1 MRLRDDLR
9 DLAASR
15 GLRILLATRLISQ
28 TGDGMVQVGL
38 VTLFFFA
45 PQNATSTGDVAAAL
59 VVMLLP
65 FSVVGPFTGPF
76 IDRFRRRSTLM
87 TMNLVRAGL
96 ILATAVVIRGAG
108 AGVVVYLLVLAALGV
123 NRFLLATLAASLPHV
138 VDADRLLTAN
148 SLVPT
153 LGGAATAAG
162 AVTGL
167 LLRLT
172 LPADAQ
178 DVASL
183 LTAAGL
189 YVASAGVVSRLGRDE
204 LGPDWLTRARST
216 EGGAAGAAGAAGAG
230 SNPTTPTTAGL
241 ARSTGGGA
249 AGAAGAG
256 TAGDGRRSEPE
267 DTARGLGTT
276 GTGTTGTVRDLA
288 DAVRHLLSRRTPA
301 LALGVMGAYRLVYGL
316 ELVTIILA
324 SRNLLAD
331 PADADAGLAVFGT
344 LMGAMLAGHGLAVVL
359 TPLAQE
365 RVSPPTWVVA
375 CLLGGS
381 LGQVLLV
388 AGHTREGMA
397 AGLFVFGVGVQG
409 AKIAV
414 DTIVQTDTSDDYR
427 GRAFCL
433 YDVLFNAAEC
443 LAAGVAVLVMPD
455 VGWSRGVQAALVA
468 AVWVVA
474 LAYRWGV
481 RRERTAP
488 WRYARAHAG
497 AGVQA
502 TGPHGRAIDY
512 SRRYRRLSRLHRP

>member
-1 MRLRDDLR
+1 M
-9 DLAASR
+9 
-15 GLRILLATRLISQ
+15 
-28 TGDGMVQVGL
+28 
-38 VTLFFFA
+38 
-45 PQNATSTGDVAAAL
+45 
-59 VVMLLP
+59 
-65 FSVVGPFTGPF
+65 
-76 IDRFRRRSTLM
+76 
-87 TMNLVRAGL
+87 
-96 ILATAVVIRGAG
+96 
-108 AGVVVYLLVLAALGV
+108 
-123 NRFLLATLAASLPHV
+123 
-138 VDADRLLTAN
+138 
-148 SLVPT
+148 
-153 LGGAATAAG
+153 
-162 AVTGL
+162 
-167 LLRLT
+167 
-172 LPADAQ
+172 
-178 DVASL
+178 
-183 LTAAGL
+183 
-189 YVASAGVVSRLGRDE
+189 SRLGRDE

-216 EGGAAGAAGAAGAG
+216 GGG
-230 SNPTTPTTAGL
+230 TA
-241 ARSTGGGA
+241 GA

-267 DTARGLGTT
+267 GTARGLGTT

-301 LALGVMGAYRLVYGL
+301 LALGVLGAYRLVYGL

-365 RVSPPTWVVA
+365 HVSPPTWVVA
-375 CLLGGS
+375 CMLGGS

-388 AGHTREGMA
+388 AGHTREGMV

-427 GRAFCL
+427 GRAFSL

-474 LAYRWGV
+474 PAYWWGV
-481 RRERTAP
+481 RRCGGSGRGRGPECQRRP
-488 WRYARAHAG
+488 GPRYQRGRGPGSGPG
-497 AGVQA
+497 AVV
-502 TGPHGRAIDY
+502 R
-512 SRRYRRLSRLHRP
+512 

>member
-38 VTLFFFA
+38 ATLFFFA

-96 ILATAVVIRGAG
+96 ILATAVVMRGAG

-153 LGGAATAAG
+153 LGGVATAAG

-172 LPADAQ
+172 LPAGAQ

-189 YVASAGVVSRLGRDE
+189 YVASAGVVSRLGRDD

-216 EGGAAGAAGAAGAG
+216 
-230 SNPTTPTTAGL
+230 
-241 ARSTGGGA
+241 GGGA
-249 AGAAGAG
+249 AEAEPSGAE
-256 TAGDGRRSEPE
+256 RRSEPE

-316 ELVTIILA
+316 ELVTTILA

-344 LMGAMLAGHGLAVVL
+344 LMGAMLVGHGLAVVL

-388 AGHTREGMA
+388 AGHTRGGMV

-427 GRAFCL
+427 GRAFSL

-481 RRERTAP
+481 HRCSGPGPECQRRP
-488 WRYARAHAG
+488 GPRY
-497 AGVQA
+497 Q
-502 TGPHGRAIDY
+502 HGRGPGSGPGAVV
-512 SRRYRRLSRLHRP
+512 R

>member
-96 ILATAVVIRGAG
+96 ILATAVVMRGAG

-153 LGGAATAAG
+153 LGGVATAAG

-216 EGGAAGAAGAAGAG
+216 EGGAEAAGAEPSGAE
-230 SNPTTPTTAGL
+230 
-241 ARSTGGGA
+241 
-249 AGAAGAG
+249 
-256 TAGDGRRSEPE
+256 RRSEPE
-267 DTARGLGTT
+267 GTARGL
-276 GTGTTGTVRDLA
+276 GTTGTVRDLA

-316 ELVTIILA
+316 ELVTTILA

-427 GRAFCL
+427 GRAFSL

-474 LAYRWGV
+474 PAYRWSV
-481 RRERTAP
+481 RRWGVHRCGGSGRGPECQRRP
-488 WRYARAHAG
+488 GPRYQRGRGPGSGPG
-497 AGVQA
+497 AVV
-502 TGPHGRAIDY
+502 R
-512 SRRYRRLSRLHRP
+512 

>member
-65 FSVVGPFTGPF
+65 FSVVGPFTGSF

-96 ILATAVVIRGAG
+96 VLATAVVIRGTG

-172 LPADAQ
+172 LPAGSQ

-189 YVASAGVVSRLGRDE
+189 YVASAGVVSHLGRDD

-216 EGGAAGAAGAAGAG
+216 GGG
-230 SNPTTPTTAGL
+230 TA
-241 ARSTGGGA
+241 GA

-267 DTARGLGTT
+267 GTARGLGTT

-365 RVSPPTWVVA
+365 RVSPPTWVVV

-388 AGHTREGMA
+388 AGHTRGGMV

-427 GRAFCL
+427 GRAFSL

-474 LAYRWGV
+474 PAYRWGV
-481 RRERTAP
+481 HRCGRSGRGRGPECQRRP
-488 WRYARAHAG
+488 GPRYQRGRGPGSGPG
-497 AGVQA
+497 AVV
-502 TGPHGRAIDY
+502 R
-512 SRRYRRLSRLHRP
+512 

>member
-38 VTLFFFA
+38 ATLFFFA

-230 SNPTTPTTAGL
+230 
-241 ARSTGGGA
+241 
-249 AGAAGAG
+249 

-365 RVSPPTWVVA
+365 HVSPPTWVVA

-427 GRAFCL
+427 GRAFSL

-481 RRERTAP
+481 HRCGGP
-488 WRYARAHAG
+488 ARPSH
-497 AGVQA
+497 
-502 TGPHGRAIDY
+502 
-512 SRRYRRLSRLHRP
+512 RL

>member
-96 ILATAVVIRGAG
+96 ILATAVVMRGAG

-172 LPADAQ
+172 LPAGAQ

-183 LTAAGL
+183 LTAVGL

-230 SNPTTPTTAGL
+230 SNPTTPTTAGP
-241 ARSTGGGA
+241 ARSTGAVGA
-249 AGAAGAG
+249 Q
-256 TAGDGRRSEPE
+256 RRSEPE

-427 GRAFCL
+427 GRAFSL

-474 LAYRWGV
+474 PAYRWSV
-481 RRERTAP
+481 RRWGVHRCGGSGRGPECQRRP
-488 WRYARAHAG
+488 GPRYQRGRGPGSGPG
-497 AGVQA
+497 AVV
-502 TGPHGRAIDY
+502 R
-512 SRRYRRLSRLHRP
+512 

>member
-65 FSVVGPFTGPF
+65 FSVVGPFTGSF

-96 ILATAVVIRGAG
+96 VLATAVVIRGTG

-172 LPADAQ
+172 LPAGAQ

-189 YVASAGVVSRLGRDE
+189 YVASAGVVSHLGRDD

-216 EGGAAGAAGAAGAG
+216 GGG
-230 SNPTTPTTAGL
+230 TA
-241 ARSTGGGA
+241 GA

-267 DTARGLGTT
+267 GTARGLGTT

-365 RVSPPTWVVA
+365 RVSPPTWVVV

-388 AGHTREGMA
+388 AGHTRGGMV

-427 GRAFCL
+427 GRAFSL

-474 LAYRWGV
+474 PAYRWGV
-481 RRERTAP
+481 HRCGRSGRGRGPECQRRP
-488 WRYARAHAG
+488 GPRYQRGRGPGSGPG
-497 AGVQA
+497 AVV
-502 TGPHGRAIDY
+502 R
-512 SRRYRRLSRLHRP
+512 

>member
-65 FSVVGPFTGPF
+65 FSVVGPFTGSF

-96 ILATAVVIRGAG
+96 ILATAVVMRGAG

-153 LGGAATAAG
+153 LGGVATAAG

-204 LGPDWLTRARST
+204 LGPDWLTRERST

-256 TAGDGRRSEPE
+256 TAGAFGAQRRSEPE

-316 ELVTIILA
+316 ELVTTILA

-365 RVSPPTWVVA
+365 RVRPPRWV
-375 CLLGGS
+375 G
-381 LGQVLLV
+381 
-388 AGHTREGMA
+388 
-397 AGLFVFGVGVQG
+397 
-409 AKIAV
+409 
-414 DTIVQTDTSDDYR
+414 
-427 GRAFCL
+427 
-433 YDVLFNAAEC
+433 
-443 LAAGVAVLVMPD
+443 
-455 VGWSRGVQAALVA
+455 
-468 AVWVVA
+468 
-474 LAYRWGV
+474 
-481 RRERTAP
+481 
-488 WRYARAHAG
+488 
-497 AGVQA
+497 
-502 TGPHGRAIDY
+502 
-512 SRRYRRLSRLHRP
+512 

>member
-28 TGDGMVQVGL
+28 TGDDMVQVGL

-65 FSVVGPFTGPF
+65 FSVVGPFTGSF

-189 YVASAGVVSRLGRDE
+189 YVASAGVVSRLGRDD

-216 EGGAAGAAGAAGAG
+216 EGGAAGAE
-230 SNPTTPTTAGL
+230 
-241 ARSTGGGA
+241 
-249 AGAAGAG
+249 
-256 TAGDGRRSEPE
+256 RRSEPE
-267 DTARGLGTT
+267 GTARGLGTTGTTGTT

-316 ELVTIILA
+316 ELVTTILA

-331 PADADAGLAVFGT
+331 PADADAGLAVFST

-388 AGHTREGMA
+388 AGHTRGGMV

-427 GRAFCL
+427 GRAFSL

-455 VGWSRGVQAALVA
+455 VGWSRGVQAALVV
-468 AVWVVA
+468 AVWGVA
-474 LAYRWGV
+474 PAYRWGV
-481 RRERTAP
+481 HRCGRSGRGRGPECQRRP
-488 WRYARAHAG
+488 GPRYQRGRGPGSGPG
-497 AGVQA
+497 AVV
-502 TGPHGRAIDY
+502 R
-512 SRRYRRLSRLHRP
+512 

>member
-96 ILATAVVIRGAG
+96 ILTTAVVIRGAG

-216 EGGAAGAAGAAGAG
+216 
-230 SNPTTPTTAGL
+230 
-241 ARSTGGGA
+241 GGGA

-256 TAGDGRRSEPE
+256 TAGAFGAQRRSEPE

-316 ELVTIILA
+316 ELVTTILA

-427 GRAFCL
+427 GRAFSL

-474 LAYRWGV
+474 PAYRWSV
-481 RRERTAP
+481 RRWGVHRCSGPGPECQRRP
-488 WRYARAHAG
+488 GPRYQRGRGPGSGPG
-497 AGVQA
+497 AVV
-502 TGPHGRAIDY
+502 R
-512 SRRYRRLSRLHRP
+512 

>member
-65 FSVVGPFTGPF
+65 FSVVGPFTGSF

-138 VDADRLLTAN
+138 VEADRLLTAN

-189 YVASAGVVSRLGRDE
+189 YVASAGVVSRLGRDD

-216 EGGAAGAAGAAGAG
+216 EGGAAGAE
-230 SNPTTPTTAGL
+230 
-241 ARSTGGGA
+241 
-249 AGAAGAG
+249 
-256 TAGDGRRSEPE
+256 RRSEPE
-267 DTARGLGTT
+267 GTARGLGTTGTTGTT

-316 ELVTIILA
+316 ELVTTILA

-365 RVSPPTWVVA
+365 HVSPPTWVVA
-375 CLLGGS
+375 CMLGGS

-388 AGHTREGMA
+388 AGHTREGMV

-427 GRAFCL
+427 GRAFSL

-455 VGWSRGVQAALVA
+455 VGWSRGVQAALVV

-474 LAYRWGV
+474 PAYRWGV
-481 RRERTAP
+481 HRCGRSGRGPECQRRP
-488 WRYARAHAG
+488 GPRYQRGRGPGSGPG
-497 AGVQA
+497 AVV
-502 TGPHGRAIDY
+502 R
-512 SRRYRRLSRLHRP
+512 

>member
-96 ILATAVVIRGAG
+96 ILTTAVVIRGAG

-216 EGGAAGAAGAAGAG
+216 
-230 SNPTTPTTAGL
+230 
-241 ARSTGGGA
+241 GGGA

-256 TAGDGRRSEPE
+256 TAGAFGAQRRSEPE

-316 ELVTIILA
+316 ELVTTILA

-427 GRAFCL
+427 GRAFSL

-474 LAYRWGV
+474 PAYRWSV
-481 RRERTAP
+481 RRWGVHRCGGSGRGPECQRRP
-488 WRYARAHAG
+488 GPRYQRGRGPGSGPG
-497 AGVQA
+497 AVV
-502 TGPHGRAIDY
+502 R
-512 SRRYRRLSRLHRP
+512 

>member
-38 VTLFFFA
+38 VPLFFFA

-230 SNPTTPTTAGL
+230 
-241 ARSTGGGA
+241 
-249 AGAAGAG
+249 

-365 RVSPPTWVVA
+365 HVSPPTWVVA

-427 GRAFCL
+427 GRAFSL

-481 RRERTAP
+481 HRCSGPGPECQRRPGPGP
-488 WRYARAHAG
+488 W
-497 AGVQA
+497 
-502 TGPHGRAIDY
+502 
-512 SRRYRRLSRLHRP
+512 

>member
-65 FSVVGPFTGPF
+65 FSVVGPFTGSF

-96 ILATAVVIRGAG
+96 ILATAVVMRGAG

-153 LGGAATAAG
+153 LGGVATAAG

-172 LPADAQ
+172 LPAGAQ

-216 EGGAAGAAGAAGAG
+216 
-230 SNPTTPTTAGL
+230 
-241 ARSTGGGA
+241 GGGA
-249 AGAAGAG
+249 AGAEPSGAE
-256 TAGDGRRSEPE
+256 RRSEPE
-267 DTARGLGTT
+267 GTAQGLGTTGTTGTT

-331 PADADAGLAVFGT
+331 PADADAGLAVFST

-388 AGHTREGMA
+388 AGHTREGMV

-427 GRAFCL
+427 GRAFSL

-488 WRYARAHAG
+488 WRYVRSPRRSRSAGGRPARPNH
-497 AGVQA
+497 
-502 TGPHGRAIDY
+502 
-512 SRRYRRLSRLHRP
+512 RL

>member
-316 ELVTIILA
+316 ELVTTILA

-375 CLLGGS
+375 CMLGGS

-388 AGHTREGMA
+388 AGHTRGGMV

-427 GRAFCL
+427 GRAFSF

-474 LAYRWGV
+474 PAYRWSV
-481 RRERTAP
+481 RRWGVHRCGGSGRGPECQRRP
-488 WRYARAHAG
+488 GPRYQRGRGPGSGPG
-497 AGVQA
+497 AVV
-502 TGPHGRAIDY
+502 R
-512 SRRYRRLSRLHRP
+512 

>member
-96 ILATAVVIRGAG
+96 ILATAVVMRGAG

-216 EGGAAGAAGAAGAG
+216 EGGAAGAAGA
-230 SNPTTPTTAGL
+230 
-241 ARSTGGGA
+241 
-249 AGAAGAG
+249 G

-316 ELVTIILA
+316 ELVTTILA

-481 RRERTAP
+481 HRCSGPGPECQRRPGPGP
-488 WRYARAHAG
+488 W
-497 AGVQA
+497 
-502 TGPHGRAIDY
+502 
-512 SRRYRRLSRLHRP
+512 

>member
-65 FSVVGPFTGPF
+65 FSVVGPFTGSF

-138 VDADRLLTAN
+138 VEADRLLTAN

-189 YVASAGVVSRLGRDE
+189 YVASAGVVSRLGRDD

-216 EGGAAGAAGAAGAG
+216 EGGAAGAE
-230 SNPTTPTTAGL
+230 
-241 ARSTGGGA
+241 
-249 AGAAGAG
+249 
-256 TAGDGRRSEPE
+256 RRSEPE
-267 DTARGLGTT
+267 GTARGLGTTGTTGTT

-316 ELVTIILA
+316 ELVTTILA

-365 RVSPPTWVVA
+365 HVSPPTWVVA
-375 CLLGGS
+375 CMLGGS

-388 AGHTREGMA
+388 AGHTREGMV

-427 GRAFCL
+427 GRAFSL

-455 VGWSRGVQAALVA
+455 VGWSRGVQAALVV

-474 LAYRWGV
+474 PAYRWGV
-481 RRERTAP
+481 HRCGRSGRGRGPECQRRP
-488 WRYARAHAG
+488 GPRYQRGRGPGSGPG
-497 AGVQA
+497 AVV
-502 TGPHGRAIDY
+502 R
-512 SRRYRRLSRLHRP
+512 

>member
-65 FSVVGPFTGPF
+65 FSVVGPFTGSF

-96 ILATAVVIRGAG
+96 ILATAVVIQGAG

-172 LPADAQ
+172 LPAGAQ

-216 EGGAAGAAGAAGAG
+216 EGGAAGAE
-230 SNPTTPTTAGL
+230 
-241 ARSTGGGA
+241 
-249 AGAAGAG
+249 
-256 TAGDGRRSEPE
+256 RRSEPE
-267 DTARGLGTT
+267 GAARGLGTTGTTGTT

-388 AGHTREGMA
+388 AGHTREGMV

-427 GRAFCL
+427 GRAFSL

-488 WRYARAHAG
+488 WRYVRSPRRSRSTGGGPARSSH
-497 AGVQA
+497 
-502 TGPHGRAIDY
+502 
-512 SRRYRRLSRLHRP
+512 RL

>member
-65 FSVVGPFTGPF
+65 FSVVGPFTGSF

-189 YVASAGVVSRLGRDE
+189 YVASAGVVSRLGRDD

-216 EGGAAGAAGAAGAG
+216 EGGAAGAE
-230 SNPTTPTTAGL
+230 
-241 ARSTGGGA
+241 
-249 AGAAGAG
+249 
-256 TAGDGRRSEPE
+256 RRSEPE
-267 DTARGLGTT
+267 GTARGLGTTGTTGTT

-316 ELVTIILA
+316 ELVTTILA

-331 PADADAGLAVFGT
+331 RADADAGLAVFGT

-365 RVSPPTWVVA
+365 HVSPPTWVVA
-375 CLLGGS
+375 CMLGGS

-488 WRYARAHAG
+488 WRYVRSPRRSRSAGGRPARPSH
-497 AGVQA
+497 
-502 TGPHGRAIDY
+502 
-512 SRRYRRLSRLHRP
+512 RL

>member
-65 FSVVGPFTGPF
+65 FSVVGPFTGSF

-216 EGGAAGAAGAAGAG
+216 
-230 SNPTTPTTAGL
+230 
-241 ARSTGGGA
+241 GGGA

-267 DTARGLGTT
+267 GTARGLGTTGTTGTT

-316 ELVTIILA
+316 ELVTTILA

-365 RVSPPTWVVA
+365 HVSPPTWVVA
-375 CLLGGS
+375 CMLGGS

-388 AGHTREGMA
+388 AGHTREGMV

-427 GRAFCL
+427 GRAFSL

-455 VGWSRGVQAALVA
+455 VGWSRGVQAALVV

-474 LAYRWGV
+474 PAYRWGV
-481 RRERTAP
+481 HRCGRSGRGRGPECQRRP
-488 WRYARAHAG
+488 GPRYQRGRGPGSGPG
-497 AGVQA
+497 AVV
-502 TGPHGRAIDY
+502 R
-512 SRRYRRLSRLHRP
+512 

>member
-65 FSVVGPFTGPF
+65 FSVVGPFTGSF

-172 LPADAQ
+172 LPAGAQ

-216 EGGAAGAAGAAGAG
+216 EGGAAGAAGA
-230 SNPTTPTTAGL
+230 
-241 ARSTGGGA
+241 
-249 AGAAGAG
+249 G

-267 DTARGLGTT
+267 GTARGLGTTGTTGTT

-316 ELVTIILA
+316 ELVTTILA

-365 RVSPPTWVVA
+365 HVSPPTWVVA
-375 CLLGGS
+375 CMLGGS

-388 AGHTREGMA
+388 AGHTREGMV

-427 GRAFCL
+427 GRAFSL

-455 VGWSRGVQAALVA
+455 VGWSRGVQAALVV

-474 LAYRWGV
+474 PAYRWGV
-481 RRERTAP
+481 HRCGRSGRGRGPECQRRP
-488 WRYARAHAG
+488 GPRYQRGRGPGSGPG
-497 AGVQA
+497 AVV
-502 TGPHGRAIDY
+502 R
-512 SRRYRRLSRLHRP
+512 

>member
-65 FSVVGPFTGPF
+65 FSVVGPFTGSF

-189 YVASAGVVSRLGRDE
+189 YVASAGVVSRLGRDD

-216 EGGAAGAAGAAGAG
+216 EGGAAGAE
-230 SNPTTPTTAGL
+230 
-241 ARSTGGGA
+241 
-249 AGAAGAG
+249 
-256 TAGDGRRSEPE
+256 RRSEPE
-267 DTARGLGTT
+267 GTARGLGTTGTTGTT

-316 ELVTIILA
+316 ELVTTILA

-365 RVSPPTWVVA
+365 HVSPPTWVVA

-388 AGHTREGMA
+388 AGHTREGMV

-427 GRAFCL
+427 GRAFSL

-455 VGWSRGVQAALVA
+455 VGWSRGVQAVLVV

-474 LAYRWGV
+474 PAYRWGV
-481 RRERTAP
+481 HRCGRSGRGRGPECQRRP
-488 WRYARAHAG
+488 GPRYQRGRGPGSGPG
-497 AGVQA
+497 AVV
-502 TGPHGRAIDY
+502 R
-512 SRRYRRLSRLHRP
+512 

>member
-216 EGGAAGAAGAAGAG
+216 EGGAEAAGAEPSGAE
-230 SNPTTPTTAGL
+230 
-241 ARSTGGGA
+241 
-249 AGAAGAG
+249 
-256 TAGDGRRSEPE
+256 RRSEPE
-267 DTARGLGTT
+267 GTARGLGTTGTTGTT

-316 ELVTIILA
+316 ELVTTILA

-427 GRAFCL
+427 GRAFSL

-474 LAYRWGV
+474 PAYRWSV
-481 RRERTAP
+481 RRWGVHRCGGSGRGPECQRRP
-488 WRYARAHAG
+488 GPRYQRGRGPGSGPG
-497 AGVQA
+497 AVV
-502 TGPHGRAIDY
+502 R
-512 SRRYRRLSRLHRP
+512 

>member
-96 ILATAVVIRGAG
+96 ILTTAVVIRGAG

-162 AVTGL
+162 AVIGL

-216 EGGAAGAAGAAGAG
+216 
-230 SNPTTPTTAGL
+230 
-241 ARSTGGGA
+241 GGGA

-256 TAGDGRRSEPE
+256 TAGAFGAQRRSEPE

-427 GRAFCL
+427 GRAFSL

-474 LAYRWGV
+474 PAYRWSV
-481 RRERTAP
+481 RRWGVHRCGGSGRGPECQRRP
-488 WRYARAHAG
+488 GPRYQRGRGPGSGPG
-497 AGVQA
+497 AVV
-502 TGPHGRAIDY
+502 R
-512 SRRYRRLSRLHRP
+512 

>member
-96 ILATAVVIRGAG
+96 ILTTAVVIRGAG

-162 AVTGL
+162 AVIGL

-216 EGGAAGAAGAAGAG
+216 
-230 SNPTTPTTAGL
+230 
-241 ARSTGGGA
+241 GGGA

-267 DTARGLGTT
+267 GTAQGLGTTGTTGTT

-388 AGHTREGMA
+388 AGHTREGMV

-488 WRYARAHAG
+488 WRYVRSPRRSRSAGGGPARPSH
-497 AGVQA
+497 
-502 TGPHGRAIDY
+502 
-512 SRRYRRLSRLHRP
+512 RL

>member
-96 ILATAVVIRGAG
+96 ILTTAVVIRGAG

-162 AVTGL
+162 AVIGL

-216 EGGAAGAAGAAGAG
+216 
-230 SNPTTPTTAGL
+230 
-241 ARSTGGGA
+241 GGGA

-256 TAGDGRRSEPE
+256 PAGAFGAQRRSEPE

-316 ELVTIILA
+316 ELVTTILA

-427 GRAFCL
+427 GRAFSL

-474 LAYRWGV
+474 PAYRWSV
-481 RRERTAP
+481 RRWGVHRGGGSGRGPECQRRP
-488 WRYARAHAG
+488 GPRYQRGRGPGSGPG
-497 AGVQA
+497 AVV
-502 TGPHGRAIDY
+502 R
-512 SRRYRRLSRLHRP
+512 

>member
-65 FSVVGPFTGPF
+65 FSVVGPFTGSF

-216 EGGAAGAAGAAGAG
+216 EGGAAEGGAEAAGAG

-249 AGAAGAG
+249 G
-256 TAGDGRRSEPE
+256 TAGAERRSEPE
-267 DTARGLGTT
+267 GAARGLGTTGTTGTT
-276 GTGTTGTVRDLA
+276 GTGTTGTVRDLT

-388 AGHTREGMA
+388 AGHTRGGVV

-455 VGWSRGVQAALVA
+455 VGWSRGVQAALVV
-468 AVWVVA
+468 AVWGVA

-481 RRERTAP
+481 HRCGRSGRGRGPECQRRP
-488 WRYARAHAG
+488 GPRYQRGRGPGSGPG
-497 AGVQA
+497 AVV
-502 TGPHGRAIDY
+502 R
-512 SRRYRRLSRLHRP
+512 

>member
-65 FSVVGPFTGPF
+65 FSVVGPFTGSF

-316 ELVTIILA
+316 ELVTTILA

-375 CLLGGS
+375 CMLGGS

-388 AGHTREGMA
+388 AGHTRG
-397 AGLFVFGVGVQG
+397 GVGVWWPGCSSSGSGYRAPRSLWTRSSRRTPPTTTAAGPSPSTTSCSTPPSAWPPGWRSSSCPTSAGRVESRRPLWSRCGGWRRPTGG
-409 AKIAV
+409 ACGGSARRRGGTPGPTPEPECRQRARTAEPS
-414 DTIVQTDTSDDYR
+414 TIVD
-427 GRAFCL
+427 
-433 YDVLFNAAEC
+433 
-443 LAAGVAVLVMPD
+443 
-455 VGWSRGVQAALVA
+455 
-468 AVWVVA
+468 
-474 LAYRWGV
+474 
-481 RRERTAP
+481 
-488 WRYARAHAG
+488 
-497 AGVQA
+497 
-502 TGPHGRAIDY
+502 AIGG
-512 SRRYRRLSRLHRP
+512 

>member
-96 ILATAVVIRGAG
+96 ILTTAVVIRGAG

-162 AVTGL
+162 AVIGL

-189 YVASAGVVSRLGRDE
+189 YVASAGVVSRLGRDD
-204 LGPDWLTRARST
+204 LGPDWLTR
-216 EGGAAGAAGAAGAG
+216 
-230 SNPTTPTTAGL
+230 

-256 TAGDGRRSEPE
+256 TAGAFGAQRRSEPE

-427 GRAFCL
+427 GRAFSL

-474 LAYRWGV
+474 PAYRWSV
-481 RRERTAP
+481 RRWGVHRCGGSGRGPECQRRP
-488 WRYARAHAG
+488 GPRYQRGRGPGSGPG
-497 AGVQA
+497 AVV
-502 TGPHGRAIDY
+502 R
-512 SRRYRRLSRLHRP
+512 

>member
-38 VTLFFFA
+38 VTLFVFA

-96 ILATAVVIRGAG
+96 ILTTAVVIRGAG

-162 AVTGL
+162 AVIGL

-216 EGGAAGAAGAAGAG
+216 
-230 SNPTTPTTAGL
+230 
-241 ARSTGGGA
+241 GGGA

-256 TAGDGRRSEPE
+256 TAGAFGAQRRSEPE

-331 PADADAGLAVFGT
+331 PADADAGLAVFST

-427 GRAFCL
+427 GRAFSL

-474 LAYRWGV
+474 PAYRWSV
-481 RRERTAP
+481 RRWGVHRCGGSGRGPECQRRP
-488 WRYARAHAG
+488 GPRYQRGRGPGSGPG
-497 AGVQA
+497 AVV
-502 TGPHGRAIDY
+502 R
-512 SRRYRRLSRLHRP
+512 

>member
-96 ILATAVVIRGAG
+96 ILTTAVVIRGAG

-216 EGGAAGAAGAAGAG
+216 
-230 SNPTTPTTAGL
+230 
-241 ARSTGGGA
+241 GGGA

-256 TAGDGRRSEPE
+256 TAGAFGAQRRSEPE

-316 ELVTIILA
+316 ELVTTILA

-427 GRAFCL
+427 GRAFSL

-481 RRERTAP
+481 HRCSGPGPECQRRP
-488 WRYARAHAG
+488 GPRYQRGRGPGSGPG
-497 AGVQA
+497 AVV
-502 TGPHGRAIDY
+502 R
-512 SRRYRRLSRLHRP
+512 

>member
-65 FSVVGPFTGPF
+65 FSVVGPFTGSF

-172 LPADAQ
+172 LPAGAQ

-216 EGGAAGAAGAAGAG
+216 EGGAAGAAGAG

-267 DTARGLGTT
+267 GTARGLGTTGTTGTT

-316 ELVTIILA
+316 ELVTTILA

-365 RVSPPTWVVA
+365 HVSPPTWVVA
-375 CLLGGS
+375 CMLGGS

-388 AGHTREGMA
+388 AGHTREGMV

-427 GRAFCL
+427 GRAFSL

-455 VGWSRGVQAALVA
+455 VGWSRGVQAALVV

-474 LAYRWGV
+474 PAYRWGV
-481 RRERTAP
+481 HRCGGP
-488 WRYARAHAG
+488 ARPSH
-497 AGVQA
+497 
-502 TGPHGRAIDY
+502 
-512 SRRYRRLSRLHRP
+512 RL

>member
-162 AVTGL
+162 AVIGL

-216 EGGAAGAAGAAGAG
+216 
-230 SNPTTPTTAGL
+230 
-241 ARSTGGGA
+241 GGGA

-256 TAGDGRRSEPE
+256 TAGAFGAQRRSEPE

-316 ELVTIILA
+316 ELVTTILA

-427 GRAFCL
+427 GRAFSL

-474 LAYRWGV
+474 PAYRWSV
-481 RRERTAP
+481 RRWGVHRCGGSGRGP
-488 WRYARAHAG
+488 GCQRRPGPGYQRGRGPGSGPG
-497 AGVQA
+497 AVV
-502 TGPHGRAIDY
+502 R
-512 SRRYRRLSRLHRP
+512 

>member
-96 ILATAVVIRGAG
+96 ILTTAVVIRGAG

-162 AVTGL
+162 AVIGL

-216 EGGAAGAAGAAGAG
+216 
-230 SNPTTPTTAGL
+230 
-241 ARSTGGGA
+241 GGGA

-256 TAGDGRRSEPE
+256 TAGAFGAQRRSEPE

-344 LMGAMLAGHGLAVVL
+344 LMGAMLVGHGLAVVL

-427 GRAFCL
+427 GRAFSL

-474 LAYRWGV
+474 PAYRWSV
-481 RRERTAP
+481 RRWGVHRCGGSGRGPECQRRP
-488 WRYARAHAG
+488 GPRYQRGRGPGSGPG
-497 AGVQA
+497 AVV
-502 TGPHGRAIDY
+502 R
-512 SRRYRRLSRLHRP
+512 

>member
-38 VTLFFFA
+38 ATLFFFA

-96 ILATAVVIRGAG
+96 ILATAVVMRGAG

-153 LGGAATAAG
+153 LGGVATAAG

-172 LPADAQ
+172 LPAGAQ

-189 YVASAGVVSRLGRDE
+189 YVASAGVVSRLGRDD

-216 EGGAAGAAGAAGAG
+216 
-230 SNPTTPTTAGL
+230 
-241 ARSTGGGA
+241 GGGA
-249 AGAAGAG
+249 AGAE
-256 TAGDGRRSEPE
+256 RRSEPE
-267 DTARGLGTT
+267 GTAQGLGTTGTTGTT

-388 AGHTREGMA
+388 AGHTRGGMV

-427 GRAFCL
+427 GRAFSL

-481 RRERTAP
+481 HRCGGS
-488 WRYARAHAG
+488 ARPIH
-497 AGVQA
+497 
-502 TGPHGRAIDY
+502 
-512 SRRYRRLSRLHRP
+512 RL

>member
-230 SNPTTPTTAGL
+230 
-241 ARSTGGGA
+241 
-249 AGAAGAG
+249 

-365 RVSPPTWVVA
+365 HVSPPTWVVA

-427 GRAFCL
+427 GRAFSL

-474 LAYRWGV
+474 PAYRWGV
-481 RRERTAP
+481 HRCSGPGPECQRRPGPGP
-488 WRYARAHAG
+488 W
-497 AGVQA
+497 
-502 TGPHGRAIDY
+502 
-512 SRRYRRLSRLHRP
+512 